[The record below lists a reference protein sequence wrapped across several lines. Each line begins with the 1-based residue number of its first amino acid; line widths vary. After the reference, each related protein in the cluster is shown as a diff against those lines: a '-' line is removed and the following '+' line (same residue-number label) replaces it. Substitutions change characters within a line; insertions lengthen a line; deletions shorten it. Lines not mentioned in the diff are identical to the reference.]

1 MRGLVV
7 GGGSIGRRHLQ
18 NLKLLGVDCLALVET
33 SPARRDVI
41 ASELKVDSFEDLF
54 AGLNWN
60 PDFVVVATPTY
71 LHGEQTLAVLEKGLP
86 LFVEKPLCHTSRLLQ
101 EISELA
107 DRKRVVSLV
116 GCNMRFHPGPAQVKD
131 VLVQNRIG
139 RILFARLQ
147 AGSYLPSW
155 RSPQDYRT
163 NYAAKEATG
172 GGCILDYIH
181 EIDLAF
187 WYLGKVNGVLC
198 ISGKLSSLEIE
209 TEDVA
214 ALVCRHDSGAL
225 SEIHLDYV
233 QRTYERDCQIVGE
246 RGSIFWA
253 FKNGEVRW
261 FDAVTGE
268 WTTIAQ
274 PSGWQVNDMYVD
286 EMKHFLECVREKR
299 PTVLPIE
306 EAISVM
312 QIAFAAKAS
321 ARDERL
327 VTIAEK
333 ALA

>member
-18 NLKLLGVDCLALVET
+18 NLKLLGVDCLAVVET
-33 SPARRDVI
+33 SPERRAKI
-41 ASELKVDSFEDLF
+41 ASELNINSFEDLT

-60 PDFVVVATPTY
+60 PDFVIVATPTH
-71 LHGEQTLAVLEKGLP
+71 LHGEQTLAILEKGLP
-86 LFVEKPLCHTSRLLQ
+86 VLVEKPLCHNAALL
-101 EISELA
+101 EKISDLVE
-107 DRKRVVSLV
+107 RKSLVSLV

-131 VLVQNRIG
+131 LLSQNRIG

-163 NYAAKEATG
+163 NYAATEETG
-172 GGCILDYIH
+172 GGCILDFIH
-181 EIDLAF
+181 EIDLAS
-187 WYLGKVNGVLC
+187 WYLGNTHSVLC
-198 ISGKLSSLEIE
+198 VSGKLSSLEIE

-214 ALVCRHDSGAL
+214 ALVCRHESGAL

-246 RGSIFWA
+246 QGSIFWA
-253 FKNGEVRW
+253 FKDEAVRW

-268 WTTIAQ
+268 WTIFSQ
-274 PSGWQVNDMYVD
+274 PAGWELNQMYVE
-286 EMKHFLECVREKR
+286 EMRHFLECIREER
-299 PTVLPIE
+299 PTVLPISK
-306 EAISVM
+306 AIAVM

-321 ARDERL
+321 ARDGRMI
-327 VTIAEK
+327 TITDK